1 MTKPLTSLAL
11 TLAAFACLVLPQ
23 AAVAAPD
30 DASSTLA
37 YLRAEK
43 AFGRALADGIPA
55 AKRSAEGFLGR
66 LTAECPNVLAK
77 APASGGFSSLY
88 EEALFG
94 LAGALVEPLEP
105 TARAFARRIGHLR
118 WHSPKLTHLVH
129 ALAVSER
136 VKVAFP
142 LPHVCADMRGWVADG
157 YKAVPGET
165 KAFLRSWRARERPSP
180 SRSEILKRLAPYEDP
195 SMRTLERLTVKR
207 RSQAERRF
215 SQLLESTAVQL
226 GTALGL
232 GNPPRVRTTP
242 PA

>member
-1 MTKPLTSLAL
+1 MTKPLMSLAL

-43 AFGRALADGIPA
+43 AFGKALADGIPA
-55 AKRSAEGFLGR
+55 AKRSAKGFLGR
-66 LTAECPNVLAK
+66 LTAECPKVLAK

-88 EEALFG
+88 AEALFG
-94 LAGALVEPLEP
+94 LAGALVEPFEP

-118 WHSPKLTHLVH
+118 WRSAKLTHLVH
-129 ALAVSER
+129 ALAVGER
-136 VKVAFP
+136 VDVAIP
-142 LPHVCADMRGWVADG
+142 VPHVCADMSAWVAGD

-165 KAFLRSWRARERPSP
+165 RAFLRSWEARERPSP
-180 SRSEILKRLAPYEDP
+180 PRSEILKRLAPYEDP
-195 SMRTLERLTVKR
+195 SMRTLARLAVKR

-215 SQLLESTAVQL
+215 AVLLESTAAQL

-232 GNPPRVRTTP
+232 GNPPRLRTTP